1 MNKNDL
7 IIITS
12 HSDSDEKLNLLRN
25 SISEFV
31 KQDRKI
37 LLSSHIGVPDDI
49 LEMVDF
55 FIYDRDNPMITK
67 EEKPPMKYFINYGVY
82 EQDFFFNTSHTYAA
96 LKLVLNGVSFAISNG
111 FRNGHLVV
119 YDNIIYDKKVIDDSI
134 EILNDYDMIIYKMR
148 NDVRSNIFSFRCI
161 EFYDQLKHL
170 DSKESYLKEDILN
183 FEELLERISGK
194 LNTYFIDIETIKSN
208 NFIDGFCA
216 NGLHEHILRM
226 SNDDKK
232 TFLFL
237 SKENN
242 NNQIYLFLLTWHD
255 NLNFSIIVN
264 DENHEKYHLKIGRTE
279 IRLIELPEYD
289 KLTIFIEEYGTT
301 HIFDKKT
308 QVCSCN
314 INDRNIISN
323 IKDLKKIE
331 I

>member
-55 FIYDRDNPMITK
+55 FIYDRDNPMISR
-67 EEKPPMKYFINYGVY
+67 EEQSPMKYFINYVVY

-134 EILNDYDMIIYKMR
+134 EILNDYDMIIYKMN
-148 NDVRSNIFSFRCI
+148 NDVRSNIFSFKCK
-161 EFYDQLKHL
+161 EFYEQLKHL

-194 LNTYFIDIETIKSN
+194 LNTYFIDIETIRSN

-216 NGLHEHILRM
+216 NGLHQHILRKK
-226 SNDDKK
+226 DDDIK

-237 SKENN
+237 SKQNN
-242 NNQIYLFLLTWHD
+242 DDQVFLFLMTWHD
-255 NLNFSIIVN
+255 SLNLSILVN
-264 DENHEKYHLKIGRTE
+264 DEKYHLHIGYTE
-279 IRLIELPEYD
+279 IKLIELPEYD
-289 KLTIFIEEYGTT
+289 EVTIFIEEYGTT
-301 HIFDKKT
+301 HVFDKKT

-323 IKDLKKIE
+323 IKDLKTIE

>member
-55 FIYDRDNPMITK
+55 FIYDRDNPMISR
-67 EEKPPMKYFINYGVY
+67 EEQSPMKYFINYVVY

-134 EILNDYDMIIYKMR
+134 EILNDYDMIIYKMN
-148 NDVRSNIFSFRCI
+148 NDVRSNIFSFKCK
-161 EFYDQLKHL
+161 EFYEQLKHL

-194 LNTYFIDIETIKSN
+194 LNTYFIDIETIRSN

-216 NGLHEHILRM
+216 NGLHQHILR
-226 SNDDKK
+226 KK
-232 TFLFL
+232 MM
-237 SKENN
+237 
-242 NNQIYLFLLTWHD
+242 I
-255 NLNFSIIVN
+255 
-264 DENHEKYHLKIGRTE
+264 
-279 IRLIELPEYD
+279 
-289 KLTIFIEEYGTT
+289 
-301 HIFDKKT
+301 
-308 QVCSCN
+308 
-314 INDRNIISN
+314 
-323 IKDLKKIE
+323 
-331 I
+331 

>member
-1 MNKNDL
+1 
-7 IIITS
+7 
-12 HSDSDEKLNLLRN
+12 
-25 SISEFV
+25 
-31 KQDRKI
+31 
-37 LLSSHIGVPDDI
+37 
-49 LEMVDF
+49 
-55 FIYDRDNPMITK
+55 MITK
-67 EEKPPMKYFINYGVY
+67 EEKPPMKYFINYRVY

-216 NGLHEHILRM
+216 NGLHEHILRIN
-226 SNDDKK
+226 NDDRV

-242 NNQIYLFLLTWHD
+242 NNNQIYLFLMTWHD
-255 NLNFSIIVN
+255 NLNLSIVVN
-264 DENHEKYHLKIGRTE
+264 DENHEKYHLKLGRTE